1 MCPSVSSVKEE
12 GALFRFPRSILV
24 RLSSELLPSELEVG
38 SQPTYVE
45 IQSDIFMIICAI
57 TGGGGIRPKKPEGAK
72 QLGFSAQR

>member
-1 MCPSVSSVKEE
+1 VSSVKEE
-12 GALFRFPRSILV
+12 GALFHLPRSILV

-57 TGGGGIRPKKPEGAK
+57 TGGDPTEETGGGEAVGI
-72 QLGFSAQR
+72 QR